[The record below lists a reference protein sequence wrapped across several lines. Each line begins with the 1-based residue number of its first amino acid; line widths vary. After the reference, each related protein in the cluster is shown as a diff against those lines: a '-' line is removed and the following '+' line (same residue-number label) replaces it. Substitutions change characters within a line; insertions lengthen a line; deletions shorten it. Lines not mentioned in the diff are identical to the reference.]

1 MGYSCIISSVWIKK
15 INELLNKIASLREWD
30 SEGRIV
36 EKIIVMGGQTLQGSV
51 KVEGAKNAVLPIL
64 AASLLA
70 SEGKNIIKDVP
81 ALADVYTIG
90 EVLKS
95 LNADVQY
102 NVNNNEIVIDAARDL
117 SSEAQFE
124 FVSKMR
130 ASILVMGSLLARNR
144 FARVALP
151 GGCAIGSRPIEL
163 HLKGFE
169 AMGAEISFGHGYVE
183 ARAEKLKGAEIY
195 LDFPSVGAT
204 ENIMTAA
211 ALAEGTTIIEN
222 AAKEPEI
229 VDLANFI
236 NAMGGRVTGAGTAT
250 IRIEGVEKLQGIT
263 HYVIPDRIEAGT
275 FMVAAAITRGDV
287 IIENAIPEHMTALIA
302 KMREMGVDITEQ
314 ENGLR
319 VRATGELK
327 AVDIKTMPH
336 PGFPTDMQSQM
347 MALMLSAEGTSI
359 ITETVFENRFMHVEE
374 FRRMN
379 AMAKIEGR
387 SVFVEGNSA
396 LQGAEVAA
404 TDLRAAASLILAGL
418 VSEGVTRV
426 TALHHL
432 DRGYVKFHEKLAA
445 LGANIERVTEGEASV
460 VQQDNTEQVIA

>member
-1 MGYSCIISSVWIKK
+1 M
-15 INELLNKIASLREWD
+15 
-30 SEGRIV
+30 
-36 EKIIVMGGQTLQGSV
+36 EKIIVTGGQKLQGKV
-51 KVEGAKNAVLPIL
+51 RVEGAKNAVLPIL
-64 AASLLA
+64 AAALLA
-70 SEGKNIIKDVP
+70 SKGENVIKEVP
-81 ALADVYTIG
+81 NLADVFTIN

-95 LNADVQY
+95 LNAAVTYIPEDNTVY
-102 NVNNNEIVIDAARDL
+102 IDTTKDL

-130 ASILVMGSLLARNR
+130 ASILVMGSLLARNGY
-144 FARVALP
+144 ARVALP

-169 AMGAEISFGHGYVE
+169 AMGAKISFGHGYVE
-183 ARAEKLKGAEIY
+183 AKAEGRLKGANVY

-211 ALAEGTTIIEN
+211 ALAEGTTVIEN

-236 NAMGGRVTGAGTAT
+236 NNMGGRVIGAGTNT
-250 IRIEGVEKLQGIT
+250 IRIEGVDTLYGTEHHI
-263 HYVIPDRIEAGT
+263 IPDRIEAGT
-275 FMVAAAITRGDV
+275 FMVAAAITKGDV
-287 IIENAIPEHMTALIA
+287 TIENAVPEHMTALIA
-302 KMREMGVDITEQ
+302 KMREMGVEITELD
-314 ENGLR
+314 EGIR
-319 VRATGELK
+319 VRAPKTLK

-347 MALMLSAEGTSI
+347 MALMLTAEGTSI

-379 AMAKIEGR
+379 AGAKIEGR
-387 SVFVEGNSA
+387 SVFIEGPVD
-396 LQGAEVAA
+396 LQGAEVMA
-404 TDLRAAASLILAGL
+404 TDLRAAAALILAGL

-426 TALHHL
+426 TKLHHL
-432 DRGYVKFHEKLAA
+432 DRGYVDFHGKLAA
-445 LGANIERVTEGEASV
+445 LGAQIERVPAEE
-460 VQQDNTEQVIA
+460 VIIKEKTTVELPTN